1 MADYTVLSEVGESI
15 LAVLWEEM
23 QADPQINT
31 LIDSEARISLES
43 PADLEGNQTV
53 RLSIYLYRIAEDAYS
68 KNRPPINDGRGVLQK
83 PPLTLD
89 LYYLVT
95 PLVGLPREQQIVLGK
110 TMQILYDRSTLEGT
124 DLVAGSSI
132 QTAGELVRVILNPVT
147 LEETTRVWQAL
158 EMSYRLSVCYVV
170 RVAMISSSQ
179 QETYIPVVE
188 ATADY
193 GELEPSI

>member
-15 LAVLWEEM
+15 LSVLWEEM

-31 LIDSEARISLES
+31 LIDSEDRISLES
-43 PADLEGNQTV
+43 PADLEGNDTV
-53 RLSIYLYRIAEDAYS
+53 RLSIYLYRIVEDAYS
-68 KNRPPINDGRGVLQK
+68 KNRPPIDDGRGLLQK

-89 LYYLVT
+89 LFYLVT

-110 TMQILYDRSTLEGT
+110 TMQILYDRPTLEGS
-124 DLVAGSSI
+124 DLAGSLKAS
-132 QTAGELVRVILNPVT
+132 GEVVRVILNPVT

-170 RVAMISSSQ
+170 RVALVQSTRR
-179 QETYIPVVE
+179 EAFVPVVE
-188 ATADY
+188 KVANYAR
-193 GELEPSI
+193 LEPTT